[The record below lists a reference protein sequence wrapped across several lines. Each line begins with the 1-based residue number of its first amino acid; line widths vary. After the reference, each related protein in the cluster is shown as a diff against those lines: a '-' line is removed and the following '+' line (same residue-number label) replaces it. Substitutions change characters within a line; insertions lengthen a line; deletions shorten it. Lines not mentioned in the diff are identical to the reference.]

1 MILHYNFD
9 GCDYEKEV
17 KLKKL
22 RELFADFYAEEYE
35 LTDEQRCTIIDFIDN
50 CDLEDTLCEFY
61 EEALHEYFYNEMH
74 QRYLDDCADEEY
86 WETED
91 IHGGV

>member
-1 MILHYNFD
+1 MVLHYDFD
-9 GCDYEKEV
+9 GYDYEKEV
-17 KLKKL
+17 KLKQL

-50 CDLEDTLCEFY
+50 CGLEDTLFEFY
-61 EEALHEYFYNEMH
+61 DDTLHEYFYDEMH
-74 QRYLDDCADEEY
+74 QRYLDDCAEEKY
-86 WETED
+86 WENTD

>member
-1 MILHYNFD
+1 MVLKYDFD
-9 GCDYEKEV
+9 GYEYEKEV
-17 KLKKL
+17 KFKEL
-22 RELFADFYAEEYE
+22 RELLADFYAEEYQ
-35 LTDEQRCTIIDFIDN
+35 LTDEQRNTIRNFIYN

-61 EEALHEYFYNEMH
+61 EEALHEYFYDEMH
-74 QRYLDDCADEEY
+74 QRYLDDCAEEKY